1 MKQFI
6 VPPAPL
12 QMVDTNILGPLAVT
26 QALVPHMAAQASGK
40 IINVSHS
47 SHRANGAASVCVDV
61 ASHPALGSHLHL
73 SHPGAAEGALLYPT
87 APPLLP
93 LSLSDGGNV
102 GGGQLFLSFG
112 LLQVWIC

>member
-26 QALVPHMAAQASGK
+26 QAVVPHMAAQASGK

-47 SHRANGAASVCVDV
+47 SHRANGAASVFVDV
-61 ASHPALGSHLHL
+61 ASHPALGSHLR
-73 SHPGAAEGALLYPT
+73 SAMVGMWVAGNFFCPSGSSRCEYAEPAL
-87 APPLLP
+87 
-93 LSLSDGGNV
+93 GM
-102 GGGQLFLSFG
+102 G
-112 LLQVWIC
+112 LNSRSAVERP